1 MNRTTSLQEQKT
13 CPMLLVEEQ
22 DSWRATIKPVI
33 LPFAGRTKTADA
45 FVSLRTVNESS
56 LLRKNEKAKQITHA

>member
-1 MNRTTSLQEQKT
+1 LQEQKT

-33 LPFAGRTKTADA
+33 IPFAGRTK
-45 FVSLRTVNESS
+45 
-56 LLRKNEKAKQITHA
+56 I